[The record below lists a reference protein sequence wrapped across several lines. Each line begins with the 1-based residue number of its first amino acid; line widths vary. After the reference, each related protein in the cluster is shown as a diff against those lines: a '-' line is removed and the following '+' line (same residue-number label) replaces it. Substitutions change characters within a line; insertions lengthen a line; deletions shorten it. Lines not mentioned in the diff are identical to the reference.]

1 MTAERIELSRIVNVY
16 LISML
21 QFLFGRNLS
30 RHSQAKQKR
39 EKRFLLL
46 YFVRIQFIENR
57 VTLTNITIMLTVF
70 YLIKFIPSII
80 TNTN

>member
-1 MTAERIELSRIVNVY
+1 MTTEKIELSRTVNVY

-21 QFLFGRNLS
+21 QFLFGRNLI

-39 EKRFLLL
+39 ENRFLLL
-46 YFVRIQFIENR
+46 YFVRIQFIESR
-57 VTLTNITIMLTVF
+57 VTLTNITIMLLVF